1 MTVETLDEII
11 KQKDVAALKSLMEK
25 ENLYIK
31 DGKIFT
37 KDVKDAI
44 KKSTYWDMIQLVRK
58 IGLNSIYG
66 AVTNQG
72 SIFFDQRLGQQC
84 TLTGRCTTRH
94 MGSAIN
100 ECLYNVYELGEST
113 IYGDTDSIYFQ
124 IPHELKTTM
133 DKESFI
139 AIADKAGNYANS
151 SFPEFYK
158 NTFNVEP
165 EGSSVIKCSREICAE
180 AALFIKKK
188 RYTALVYDEKHFRY
202 DVDGKVGKLKIM
214 GLDIKRADCPKWVQV
229 KLEETIKTLLAD
241 KKSEDEILDFIRG
254 WRNDFIKFS
263 PWKKGIPKRVNKLT
277 YYTEIFNSGRKGVT
291 VPGHTRAAINWNIMK
306 KQNNDMDSM
315 TILDGGKVIVCK
327 LKKNKFNI
335 DQIAYPIDQHNLPK
349 WFLTLP
355 FDEDEMIQVAVDQ
368 KLENIFGLLQWD
380 LDSVKITGDT
390 LDLFSLE

>member
-1 MTVETLDEII
+1 
-11 KQKDVAALKSLMEK
+11 
-25 ENLYIK
+25 
-31 DGKIFT
+31 
-37 KDVKDAI
+37 
-44 KKSTYWDMIQLVRK
+44 
-58 IGLNSIYG
+58 
-66 AVTNQG
+66 
-72 SIFFDQRLGQQC
+72 
-84 TLTGRCTTRH
+84 
-94 MGSAIN
+94 
-100 ECLYNVYELGEST
+100 
-113 IYGDTDSIYFQ
+113 
-124 IPHELKTTM
+124 M

-139 AIADKAGNYANS
+139 AIADKAGNYANN

-158 NTFNVEP
+158 NTFNVDP

-277 YYTEIFNSGRKGVT
+277 YYTEVYNSGRKGIT
-291 VPGHTRAAINWNIMK
+291 VPGHARASINWNIMK
-306 KQNNDMDSM
+306 KINNDMDSM
-315 TILDGGKVIVCK
+315 TIMDGGKVIVCK

-335 DQIAYPIDQHNLPK
+335 DSIAYPIDQHNLPK
-349 WFLTLP
+349 WFLSLP
-355 FDEDEMIQVAVDQ
+355 FDDDEMIQVAVDQ